1 MKRLLS
7 FVLFFV
13 FPAVFCSAQN
23 NCDQSIKQAEELFIA
38 GDYDNCIQLIEKA
51 NKDCHFS
58 KKKKELMLELL
69 TKAYLEQDNL
79 VKAEKSAYSILK
91 NNPYYELKENADHED
106 FEILINKFDINPVF
120 SVGAR
125 NTAMRP
131 DFKTIR
137 TYAVLDNLDYS
148 APYETNETIL
158 LYYIIAEYGFKRGYS
173 LNADVISYDLSY
185 SRTMT
190 KNSEWRLDY
199 IENLSF
205 VEVPVYLKKYFTLGK
220 NFSAYASAGGG
231 YLRMLHA
238 NADAGIEYT
247 TEDLFNG
254 SKTEFYSASSAD
266 MLGQRNKN
274 TFEWLAGTG
283 VGFRFRGLGIFLDA
297 RYTGGINSFTNPS
310 RRYDNNVFVND
321 YFYVDN
327 SVRINKFEVG
337 LSLSYTLKN
346 AIKKV
351 R

>member
-1 MKRLLS
+1 MKHLVS
-7 FVLFFV
+7 FLLFFV
-13 FPAVFCSAQN
+13 CLSIFCSSQN

-38 GDYDNCIQLIEKA
+38 GDYDNCIQLIEKT
-51 NKDCHFS
+51 NKDCNFS

-79 VKAEKSAYSILK
+79 VRADKAAYSLLK

-106 FEILINKFDINPVF
+106 FEILINKFDVNPVF

-131 DFKTIR
+131 DFKTIK
-137 TYAVLDNLDYS
+137 TYTVLDNLDYS

-158 LYYIIAEYGFKRGYS
+158 LYYLIAEYGFKRGYS
-173 LNADVISYDLSY
+173 LNADIIAYDLSY
-185 SRTMT
+185 NRTLT

-199 IENLSF
+199 IENLS
-205 VEVPVYLKKYFTLGK
+205 VIEVPLYLKKYFALGK
-220 NFSAYASAGGG
+220 NFSVYASAGAG
-231 YLRMLHA
+231 YLRVLSA
-238 NADAGIEYT
+238 EADAGIAYT
-247 TEDLFNG
+247 TEDFFNG
-254 SKTEFYSASSAD
+254 SKTEFTSASSAD
-266 MLGQRNKN
+266 VLSQRNKN

-283 VGFRFRGLGIFLDA
+283 IGFRFRGLGIFLDA

-310 RRYDNNVFVND
+310 KRYDNDIFINN

-327 SVRINKFEVG
+327 SVRINKFEIG